1 MKLRLVKQG
10 EFLGIKCD
18 FWMDK
23 HGEVFMTRKQIGE
36 ALQYKNPDDAIYRI
50 HERNKDRLDAL
61 SVTVKLSSTDG
72 KKYETILYRA
82 KGIFDIIR
90 FSRQPIA
97 DEFMDWVY
105 DVIEAIRTGRI
116 SEQVLRQAGITIRRT
131 LTDSIRD
138 LIEESPHKKFQYKNY
153 TDLIYKQL
161 FGMNAKEIRLHLG
174 LSKEEN
180 IRDFLDANELEA
192 VLQAERQVSTLIEMQ
207 LSYHDIK
214 GIFSKKQVVR
224 SLPRGNRPRKTEEEA
239 N

>member
-18 FWMDK
+18 FWMDE

-50 HERNKDRLDAL
+50 HERNNDRLDAL

-90 FSRQPIA
+90 YSRQPIA

-105 DVIEAIRTGRI
+105 DVLEAIRTGRI

-138 LIEESPHKKFQYKNY
+138 LIEESPNKRFQYKNF
-153 TDLIYKQL
+153 TDLIYKAL
-161 FGMNAKEIRLHLG
+161 FGMNAKELKLHLG
-174 LSKEEN
+174 LTKEQN
-180 IRDFLDANELEA
+180 IRDFLNANELEA
-192 VLQAERQVSTLIEMQ
+192 VLQAERQVSTLIEMK
-207 LSYHDIK
+207 LSYSDIK
-214 GIFSKKQVVR
+214 GIFAKKQVVR
-224 SLPRGNRPRKTEEEA
+224 ALPRRRERTAAEEA
-239 N
+239 Q